1 MNMDM
6 VRPNRS
12 SVYFLDRRAMVSRY
26 GSAAG
31 ESRAMKSF
39 TSQWLLANAR
49 RTSVSFIRE
58 IRSVVSSQLI
68 FSNSSENIFF
78 LSIYIRYNGDASH
91 GIRDSMVR
99 HTPRL
104 EQGMKAYSCSS
115 VMLGWSPHK
124 AHSASC

>member
-1 MNMDM
+1 MVIYSGMNMDM

-31 ESRAMKSF
+31 ESRAMKSL
-39 TSQWLLANAR
+39 TSQRLLASAR

-78 LSIYIRYNGDASH
+78 LSIYNRHNGRGMRHMES
-91 GIRDSMVR
+91 GI
-99 HTPRL
+99 P
-104 EQGMKAYSCSS
+104 QS
-115 VMLGWSPHK
+115 VIALV
-124 AHSASC
+124 